1 MLKKKSKPSAS
12 QVFTWSIAVTG
23 MLVGASLPDDGFAA
37 IVGSGKEAIVGS
49 GKEAIVGSGKE
60 AIVGSGTE
68 AIVGSGKEAIV
79 GSGKEAIVGSG
90 KEAIVGSGKEAIVG
104 SSKEAIVGS
113 GKEAIVGSGTEQDPV
128 FSTLLSGPVTEVE
141 YVQST
146 VTVLGQT
153 VHILDSTYLNVGG
166 VEHLQVGDWVTVSGI
181 EGSGDVYA
189 STLSIES
196 STFINGVSTV
206 FVAGTVSDVDSERG
220 QARIGRAL
228 VDLSTLSHAE
238 RSLVSDGS
246 YIEVT
251 GILPQFG
258 ERITGR
264 SIE

>member
-1 MLKKKSKPSAS
+1 
-12 QVFTWSIAVTG
+12 
-23 MLVGASLPDDGFAA
+23 
-37 IVGSGKEAIVGS
+37 
-49 GKEAIVGSGKE
+49 VGSGKE